1 LAGSVHGVETEKWCG
16 RKEIPYGPRGFINWR
31 SFAFGILFCLACQSK
46 ARGEEASPHAVRY
59 EIMKQDSALKLS
71 DQGIGITAVEGAKPL
86 FGPNRR
92 AEVLRKASAQFAIT
106 GLHGTTTLA
115 LAQAAG
121 VSQAVLVVHFGDKT
135 QLFKEAVEMNIE
147 ARLRLLDGHLSA
159 IAVENRIDWIES
171 MAEATLMACLA
182 DAANAMLLSW
192 ALLEAPEFAT
202 DLYRYEIGSVRIL
215 WEREIARRF
224 PSSRT
229 REIVSLH
236 IVPYAVNT
244 CLAHGLWFATLRH
257 TPESAEPLA
266 RQFAISIAQSASTI
280 LGPS

>member
-1 LAGSVHGVETEKWCG
+1 
-16 RKEIPYGPRGFINWR
+16 
-31 SFAFGILFCLACQSK
+31 
-46 ARGEEASPHAVRY
+46 
-59 EIMKQDSALKLS
+59 MKQDSALKLR
-71 DQGIGITAVEGAKPL
+71 DHGTGVTVVEGAKPP

-121 VSQAVLVVHFGDKT
+121 VSQAVLFVHFGDKT
-135 QLFKEAVEMNIE
+135 QLFREAVEMNIE

-159 IAVENRIDWIES
+159 IAVENRVDWIES
-171 MAEATLMACLA
+171 MAEATMMVCLA
-182 DAANAMLLSW
+182 EAANATLMSW

-202 DLYRYEIGSVRIL
+202 DLYRNEIGSVRIL
-215 WEREIARRF
+215 WDREIARRF

-229 REIVSLH
+229 GEIVALH

-244 CLAHGLWFATLRH
+244 CMAHGLWFATLRH
-257 TPESAEPLA
+257 TPESAEPVA
-266 RQFAISIAQSASTI
+266 RQFAISIAQSASTV
-280 LGPS
+280 LASS

>member
-1 LAGSVHGVETEKWCG
+1 
-16 RKEIPYGPRGFINWR
+16 
-31 SFAFGILFCLACQSK
+31 
-46 ARGEEASPHAVRY
+46 
-59 EIMKQDSALKLS
+59 MKQDSALKLR
-71 DQGIGITAVEGAKPL
+71 DHGTGVTAVEGANPL

-92 AEVLRKASAQFAIT
+92 AEVLRKASAQFAMT

-121 VSQAVLVVHFGDKT
+121 VSQAVLVVHFGDKK
-135 QLFKEAVEMNIE
+135 QLFREAVEMNIE
-147 ARLRLLDGHLSA
+147 ARLRLLDGDLSA
-159 IAVENRIDWIES
+159 IAAENRIDWIER
-171 MAEATLMACLA
+171 MAEATMMVCLA
-182 DAANAMLLSW
+182 GVANAVLMSW

-202 DLYRYEIGSVRIL
+202 DLYRNEIGSARIL
-215 WEREIARRF
+215 WDREIARRF

-229 REIVSLH
+229 RELVSLH
-236 IVPYAVNT
+236 IAPYAVNT

-266 RQFAISIAQSASTI
+266 RQFAISIAQSASAV

>member
-1 LAGSVHGVETEKWCG
+1 MKLRSRGQKLHDHRPSGVTVIED
-16 RKEIPYGPRGFINWR
+16 
-31 SFAFGILFCLACQSK
+31 
-46 ARGEEASPHAVRY
+46 AR
-59 EIMKQDSALKLS
+59 
-71 DQGIGITAVEGAKPL
+71 PL

-92 AEVLRKASAQFAIT
+92 AEVLRKASAHFAIT
-106 GLHGTTTLA
+106 GLHGTTTVA

-121 VSQAVLVVHFGDKT
+121 VSQAVLAIQFGDKIH
-135 QLFKEAVEMNIE
+135 LFREAVEMNIE
-147 ARLRLLDGHLSA
+147 TRLRLLDGHLSA

-171 MAEATLMACLA
+171 MAEATMMVCLA
-182 DAANAMLLSW
+182 DAANAMLMSW

-202 DLYRYEIGSVRIL
+202 DLYRNEMGSVRIL
-215 WEREIARRF
+215 WDREIARRF

-236 IVPYAVNT
+236 VVPYAVNT

-266 RQFAISIAQSASTI
+266 RQFAISIAQSAFTV
-280 LGPS
+280 LGLS